1 MATLVLFFSKCCG
14 VSRDQDGGSVRLDKM
29 AAQCVVTEKAL
40 VRPFTLD
47 TFDSIRQQD
56 GDEKRVS
63 FRRLWLFL
71 QFKNHFF
78 QKDCS
83 RDEMVVWIN

>member
-1 MATLVLFFSKCCG
+1 MIQLYCLSIFMAQYL
-14 VSRDQDGGSVRLDKM
+14 
-29 AAQCVVTEKAL
+29 
-40 VRPFTLD
+40 P
-47 TFDSIRQQD
+47 FDSIRQQD